1 MWSAQSLDT
10 KSNQRVLFSGGMGAM
25 GFALPASIGACI
37 ASGKR
42 TIVIAGDGGIQMNIQ
57 ELEVI
62 KRRNL
67 PIKIFVLNN
76 KNLGM
81 VRQFQELYFDKR
93 YLGTVDDYSVPNLVS
108 IAKAYG
114 LDGKLITDMNTLDK
128 ELEIIFSSD
137 KPELINIEFPVQ
149 MTTVEPKLIVNKP
162 IEDMHPFLDKKDLHS
177 LMIIKPLEE

>member
-1 MWSAQSLDT
+1 
-10 KSNQRVLFSGGMGAM
+10 M
-25 GFALPASIGACI
+25 GFALPCSIGACI

-76 KNLGM
+76 QNLGM
-81 VRQFQELYFDKR
+81 VRQFQELYFDQK
-93 YLGTVDDYSVPNLVS
+93 YSGTINDYSVPDLVS
-108 IAKAYG
+108 IVKAYG
-114 LDGKLITDMNTLDK
+114 IDARNIDDIENIDN
-128 ELEIIFSSD
+128 ELKDIFSTD
-137 KPELINIEFPVQ
+137 KPELINIVLDKK

-162 IEDMHPFLDKKDLHS
+162 IEDMHPFITKEELDN
-177 LMIIKPLEE
+177 LMVIKPLKD